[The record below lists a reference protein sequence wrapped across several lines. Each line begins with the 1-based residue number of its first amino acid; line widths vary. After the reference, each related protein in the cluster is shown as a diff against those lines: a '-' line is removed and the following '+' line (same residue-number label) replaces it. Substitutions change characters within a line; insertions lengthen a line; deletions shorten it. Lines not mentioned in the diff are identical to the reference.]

1 MNNSINLS
9 DEIRKKR
16 TKRQIILIASLFC
29 IIKIITGII
38 SYNFVSNVLK
48 EQLVFKCKSVALTV
62 ASVIA
67 SDSDGY
73 KDFLHT
79 LDMESDYY
87 KRTKELMMNIKS
99 ANADQVT
106 YIYTEARVDDDM
118 MMYVIGCDDP
128 SSHSYTPPGVQ
139 DTLVAANR
147 EAYDKKLPT
156 AGMNFEKT
164 EYGVRL
170 SAYAPIFHNDT
181 GEFLGLVGVDITR
194 FQYNN
199 IMNIILFETIAGIMI
214 VLIFFGLIALLF

>member
-1 MNNSINLS
+1 MNNSRLLS

-16 TKRQIILIASLFC
+16 TKRQIIMIASLFC
-29 IIKIITGII
+29 VIKLITGII
-38 SYNFVSNVLK
+38 SYNLASNILR

-73 KDFLHT
+73 KEFLRT

-87 KRTKELMMNIKS
+87 KCTKELMMNIKK

-106 YIYTEARVDDDM
+106 YIYTEARVDNDM
-118 MMYVIGCDDP
+118 MMYVIGGEDP
-128 SSHSYTPPGVQ
+128 SSPAYTAPGVK

-147 EAYDKKLPT
+147 EAYDKQLPT
-156 AGMNFEKT
+156 AGMNFEDT
-164 EYGVRL
+164 EYGTRL
-170 SAYAPIFHNDT
+170 SAYAPITHKDT

-199 IMNIILFETIAGIMI
+199 VMNIVLFETIASILI
-214 VLIFFGLIALLF
+214 VFFFFGIIVFLF